1 MQTPWNIC
9 FFVYFIISFVRLC
22 INLAH
27 IFTQECHIKGSN
39 INHKITEIHEKVKEF
54 IQQVLSYLDF
64 LLFLHNSKNT
74 HDRWILRGGL
84 FVLFEI
90 SFQHIF
96 FFLHLLL
103 DLFIKVLISFV
114 VTLSYFFVVCHNYKI
129 IINTYSFAISN
140 ESCKRYKKNNQSF
153 IENYWMH
160 IILLTFC
167 H

>member
-1 MQTPWNIC
+1 M
-9 FFVYFIISFVRLC
+9 
-22 INLAH
+22 
-27 IFTQECHIKGSN
+27 
-39 INHKITEIHEKVKEF
+39 KEF

-64 LLFLHNSKNT
+64 LLFLHNSKIT
-74 HDRWILRGGL
+74 HDRWILRCGL

-129 IINTYSFAISN
+129 IIKTYSFAISN
-140 ESCKRYKKNNQSF
+140 ESCKRYKKNNLIIYRKLLDAYYSINFLSLTKAAVVNLHTNLMLFLLYYFFFQGF
-153 IENYWMH
+153 FYWMWEDQPMS
-160 IILLTFC
+160 LLYC
-167 H
+167 LKS